1 MYFLNSGALGSP
13 GSASTTADPC
23 GTFAC
28 LECENSRQP
37 FVTRCATQTEGNSSH
52 DACTILSEVKHRLER
67 S

>member
-1 MYFLNSGALGSP
+1 MVRCKVYFLNSGALGSP

-28 LECENSRQP
+28 LEC
-37 FVTRCATQTEGNSSH
+37 A
-52 DACTILSEVKHRLER
+52 ILSEVKHRLER